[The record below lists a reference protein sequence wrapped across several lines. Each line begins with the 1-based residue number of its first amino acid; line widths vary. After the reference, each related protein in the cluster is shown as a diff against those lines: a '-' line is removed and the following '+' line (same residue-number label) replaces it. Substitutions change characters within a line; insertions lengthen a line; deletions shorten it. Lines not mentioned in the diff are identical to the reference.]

1 MAAAPPRA
9 RMSDSLTQ
17 IIQDDRGD
25 RRVWRK
31 AKITRDDI
39 LLAAGDSD
47 VLSTIREQ
55 KHLLHHRSHC
65 RYRHRPQSA
74 PRVLA
79 QGLPRPAT
87 SNFIRDSWEL
97 GKSLNRC
104 GRRRI
109 ASLPQFCFHELKR
122 RCLLLASW
130 ISRTEGKSEVK
141 RAALSELRL
150 DPYSSR
156 MFFDHH
162 FCNVESKSYAATILV
177 MYL

>member
-1 MAAAPPRA
+1 M
-9 RMSDSLTQ
+9 T
-17 IIQDDRGD
+17 RGTAGCGG
-25 RRVWRK
+25 RRQSH
-31 AKITRDDI
+31 ATII
-39 LLAAGDSD
+39 LLAAEDGD

>member
-1 MAAAPPRA
+1 MGTN
-9 RMSDSLTQ
+9 LT
-17 IIQDDRGD
+17 R
-25 RRVWRK
+25 
-31 AKITRDDI
+31 TL
-39 LLAAGDSD
+39 LLATRIA
-47 VLSTIREQ
+47 TCYPRTREQ

-87 SNFIRDSWEL
+87 SHFIRDSWEL

-104 GRRRI
+104 GSRRI
-109 ASLPQFCFHELKR
+109 TSLPQFCFHELKR

-141 RAALSELRL
+141 RAALSQFRL

-162 FCNVESKSYAATILV
+162 FCNVESKSYAAAVLV

>member
-79 QGLPRPAT
+79 QGLPRPAVGFMDQQ
-87 SNFIRDSWEL
+87 N
-97 GKSLNRC
+97 
-104 GRRRI
+104 GR
-109 ASLPQFCFHELKR
+109 E
-122 RCLLLASW
+122 
-130 ISRTEGKSEVK
+130 E
-141 RAALSELRL
+141 
-150 DPYSSR
+150 
-156 MFFDHH
+156 
-162 FCNVESKSYAATILV
+162 
-177 MYL
+177 